1 MTSIKGKVG
10 QGRRR
15 GGGIKR
21 KKVGG
26 RNRFPAEE
34 AIKTTDMEK
43 ILRAESKHTQRY
55 KKKTP
60 LNCKC
65 VERSFIFGENPGM
78 KRVGETR

>member
-1 MTSIKGKVG
+1 MISIKGKVG

-15 GGGIKR
+15 GGGGIKR
-21 KKVGG
+21 KTVGG

-55 KKKTP
+55 KKK
-60 LNCKC
+60 N
-65 VERSFIFGENPGM
+65 NH
-78 KRVGETR
+78 